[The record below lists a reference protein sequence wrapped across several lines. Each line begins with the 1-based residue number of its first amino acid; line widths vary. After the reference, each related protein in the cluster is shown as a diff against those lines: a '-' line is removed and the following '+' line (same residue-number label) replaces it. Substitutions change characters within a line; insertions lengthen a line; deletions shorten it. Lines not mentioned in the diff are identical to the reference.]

1 MSAST
6 KFRESLIRE
15 IVANTNSSLGRE
27 SIEVT
32 ERTRENGALRR

>member
-1 MSAST
+1 MSAVT

-15 IVANTNSSLGRE
+15 IVAKTNCSLGRE
-27 SIEVT
+27 WIELI

>member
-6 KFRESLIRE
+6 EFRESLIRE
-15 IVANTNSSLGRE
+15 IVANTKPSLGRE
-27 SIEVT
+27 LIELI